1 MYKRDVAEIKDFVRI
16 VGPDALVSVILFVL
30 LTIQAGL
37 STVKGQLK
45 KVDEDGFR
53 ANCLWGKKA
62 DGLRYARD
70 NKDFLYG
77 RLYKIIQTHGYAST
91 EGCVA
96 AIELFITIPNL
107 GLVKAAFVAQCL
119 GFDVACLDSHNLA
132 RFGIPASQVK
142 DNPKAKIETRRKKWA
157 SYVQLCR
164 DLTKTPKTKNLMM
177 CLDCETAT
185 EYWWNSW
192 CSYVAGNIAN
202 RSLDSGDI
210 VSRYHV
216 ECIVR

>member
-1 MYKRDVAEIKDFVRI
+1 MYKRDVAEIKDFVRFG
-16 VGPDALVSVILFVL
+16 GPDALVSVILFVL

-132 RFGIPASQVK
+132 RFGIPVSQVK
-142 DNPKAKIETRRKKWA
+142 DNPKAKIETRRKKWT

-164 DLTKTPKTKNLMM
+164 DLADANNVDDIAL
-177 CLDCETAT
+177 CSTAA

-192 CSYVAGNIAN
+192 CGYVAGNIAN
-202 RSLDSGDI
+202 RSLDSGNI

>member
-132 RFGIPASQVK
+132 RFGIPVSQVK
-142 DNPKAKIETRRKKWA
+142 DNPKAKIETRRKKWT

-164 DLTKTPKTKNLMM
+164 DLADANNVDDIAHGL
-177 CLDCETAT
+177 CSTAT